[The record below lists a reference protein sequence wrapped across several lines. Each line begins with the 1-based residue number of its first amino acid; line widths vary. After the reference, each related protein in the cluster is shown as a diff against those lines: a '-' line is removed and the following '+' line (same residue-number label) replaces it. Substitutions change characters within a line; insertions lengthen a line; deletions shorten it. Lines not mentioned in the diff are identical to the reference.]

1 MGKSNRRLNLVYSEE
16 KEGKQK
22 DANSKL
28 KSQIKRLTKTI
39 NQLESENRTL
49 TRAFNKSCDY
59 IQKKLDGR
67 SLEEILEIIDDFD
80 YKETNK
86 GAEEAEKKV
95 AAEKKQKKEVKKV
108 KHITC
113 PKCSNGLNEGYKL
126 IDFKTFIVETCECGH
141 RSRTEKSERVER
153 D

>member
-1 MGKSNRRLNLVYSEE
+1 VGKSNRKLNLVYSEE
-16 KEGKQK
+16 REGKTK
-22 DANSKL
+22 DANGKL

-59 IQKKLDGR
+59 IQRKLDNR
-67 SLEEILEIIDDFD
+67 SLEEILEIINDFD

-86 GAEEAEKKV
+86 GAEAVEKKAV
-95 AAEKKQKKEVKKV
+95 TENKMKKEVKKV

-113 PKCSNGLNEGYKL
+113 PKCSVGLNEGYKI
-126 IDFKTFIVETCECGH
+126 IDFRTFVVETCECGH

>member
-16 KEGKQK
+16 KEGKTK

-28 KSQIKRLTKTI
+28 KSQIKRLTKTV

-59 IQKKLDGR
+59 IQKKLDNR
-67 SLEEILEIIDDFD
+67 SLEEILEIINDYD
-80 YKETNK
+80 YKETGK
-86 GAEEAEKKV
+86 GLEEVKEKVAVEKKPKK
-95 AAEKKQKKEVKKV
+95 EKKKV
-108 KHITC
+108 NHITC
-113 PKCSNGLNEGYKL
+113 PKCSIGLNEGYKI
-126 IDFKTFIVETCECGH
+126 IDFTTFIVETCECGH
-141 RSRTEKSERVER
+141 RSRTEKGERIER

>member
-16 KEGKQK
+16 KEGKTK

-86 GAEEAEKKV
+86 GAEAIEKKAIAEKKP
-95 AAEKKQKKEVKKV
+95 KKEAKKV

-113 PKCSNGLNEGYKL
+113 PKCSTGLNEGYKI
-126 IDFKTFIVETCECGH
+126 IDFKTFVVETCECGY

>member
-1 MGKSNRRLNLVYSEE
+1 VGKSNRRLNLVYSED
-16 KEGKQK
+16 KEGKTK

-28 KSQIKRLTKTI
+28 KSQIKRMAKTI

-59 IQKKLDGR
+59 IQRKLDGR
-67 SLEEILEIIDDFD
+67 SLEEILEVINDFD

-86 GAEEAEKKV
+86 GLQEVEQKAAVEKKPKK
-95 AAEKKQKKEVKKV
+95 EKKKTN
-108 KHITC
+108 HITC
-113 PKCSNGLNEGYKL
+113 PKCSVGLNEGYKI

-141 RSRTEKSERVER
+141 RSRTETSERVER